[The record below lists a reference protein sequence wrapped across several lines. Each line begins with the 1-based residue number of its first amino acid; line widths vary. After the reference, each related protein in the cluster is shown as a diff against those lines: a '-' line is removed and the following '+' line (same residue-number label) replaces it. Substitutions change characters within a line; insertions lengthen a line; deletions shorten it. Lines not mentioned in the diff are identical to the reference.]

1 MMQKNIARSPGCLEQ
16 ILEDENAFKGS
27 SARKRPIICHEIKN
41 PFTALIGYSK
51 LMAEQ
56 KVEPDTFPENSN
68 IIHKAALRML
78 NLCESMVE
86 HSERADVNEDSIP
99 EDQIQDVNSIEIL
112 EEVKALFG
120 EMAAERDINLVSNVA
135 KDFSILQPFETNI
148 SPMATK
154 ARAWDCHR

>member
-1 MMQKNIARSPGCLEQ
+1 
-16 ILEDENAFKGS
+16 
-27 SARKRPIICHEIKN
+27 
-41 PFTALIGYSK
+41 
-51 LMAEQ
+51 
-56 KVEPDTFPENSN
+56 
-68 IIHKAALRML
+68 ML

-112 EEVKALFG
+112 EEVKTLFG

-154 ARAWDCHR
+154 APARDCHR

>member
-1 MMQKNIARSPGCLEQ
+1 
-16 ILEDENAFKGS
+16 
-27 SARKRPIICHEIKN
+27 
-41 PFTALIGYSK
+41 
-51 LMAEQ
+51 MAEQ

-99 EDQIQDVNSIEIL
+99 EDRIQDVNSIEIL
-112 EEVKALFG
+112 EEVKTLFG
-120 EMAAERDINLVSNVA
+120 EMAAEMDINLVSNVA
-135 KDFSILQPFETNI
+135 KYFSILQPFETNI

-154 ARAWDCHR
+154 APARDCHR